1 MKNISLKLNDFQYTI
16 NNKLTLIQACL
27 KNKVDV
33 PRFCFHEK
41 LSIAGNCRMCLVEDL
56 KQVKPLASCAINVSD
71 SMNIYTNTL
80 KVKKARESV
89 LEFLLANHPLDCPI
103 CDQGGEC
110 DLQDQSL
117 VFGSDRGRFYE
128 FKRSVEDKDCGPLIK
143 TVMNRC
149 IHCTRC
155 VRFSNEVAGVNVLGI
170 TGRGA
175 KMEIG
180 FYIEN
185 LMSSE
190 LSGNIID
197 LCPVGALTS
206 KPFAFTSRPWELKS
220 FNSIDI
226 LDSMH
231 SNIRIDVRGTKIMR
245 ILPRVNIEINE
256 DWITDKI
263 RFSYDSFRRQRL
275 YDPMLRLGGEFIKI
289 SWKKAFF
296 YAKANF
302 LNAIRAGWSSFV
314 PLRGFVGDY
323 VDLETL
329 YVFKK
334 FLSLNGSVLPLS
346 TIRNFDFPSSYAFNL
361 PLTSL
366 HKSDLCL
373 LVGVNL
379 RIDLPLLNSRIKA
392 LVAKNLL
399 PVFILGFYSNFNY
412 FVKHISSSQTTFLAI
427 FEGSHWLSSKLSK
440 GSSKYPLVIASSAS
454 FFSVS
459 SVMPVLLRYTNL
471 FSKNWIG
478 LNFIPEFSSF
488 VPASELGLVSKHG
501 QNSNLLNFSFDILLN
516 FDGSLPVKDPSA
528 SFFRVYQG
536 HHGDVNSQ
544 NCELILPSTSFIE
557 KNSFFSNLSRVVQ
570 KSKKVLFNPGNSR
583 DDWKILNSLVEV
595 FGFSSFKVANS
606 FELLSFISST
616 SPFVLYKGN
625 GISVFSS
632 FFANNLLLSS
642 TYCHLKNFT
651 STNNNY
657 YLNDSITRNSKVM
670 SLCATKFKSKNYNFF
685 IV

>member
-1 MKNISLKLNDFQYTI
+1 MKNISFKLNDFQYTI

-155 VRFSNEVAGVNVLGI
+155 VRFSNEIAGVNVLGI

-427 FEGSHWLSSKLSK
+427 LEGSHWLSSKLSK

-459 SVMPVLLRYTNL
+459 SVMPALLRYTNL

-632 FFANNLLLSS
+632 FFPNNLLLSS